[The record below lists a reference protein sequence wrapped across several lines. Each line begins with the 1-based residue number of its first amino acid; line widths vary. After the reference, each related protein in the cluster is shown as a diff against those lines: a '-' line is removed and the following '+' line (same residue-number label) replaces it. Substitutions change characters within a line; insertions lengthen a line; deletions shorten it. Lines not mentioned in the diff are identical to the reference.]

1 MSLPVIYV
9 CGPYRAATPWKIL
22 ENIRAA
28 QQVALDLWKLGA
40 VGLCPHANTALFDG
54 EAPDKVW
61 LEGDLELLRR
71 CDAVV
76 VFHGWRLSQGA
87 LAEVQHAQAAGIP
100 VFEYPRELT
109 IVQGFIHNYRID
121 HPDPHVATT

>member
-1 MSLPVIYV
+1 MNKPVLYV

-40 VGLCPHANTALFDG
+40 VVICPHANTALFDG
-54 EAPDKVW
+54 EAEDRIW

-71 CDAVV
+71 SDAIVC
-76 VFHGWRLSQGA
+76 FGKWQLSQGA
-87 LAEVQHAQAAGIP
+87 LAEREFAILHQIP
-100 VFEYPRELT
+100 YFEYPHDTLLIQAYIAVFPNAPVE
-109 IVQGFIHNYRID
+109 V
-121 HPDPHVATT
+121 